1 MSYHILLRRTAV
13 FERHLLQQFVVTTAS
28 HAVGNITFA
37 LSLFQDRPYVF
48 DSTQAIDGIP
58 IVGRHRFYGYCADLA
73 ELVARSVGYEYH
85 IRLVRDG
92 QYGSP
97 QGDGTWNGM
106 IGELIRHVS
115 LCLAAE
121 FFSVLIFTF

>member
-1 MSYHILLRRTAV
+1 MCIR
-13 FERHLLQQFVVTTAS
+13 
-28 HAVGNITFA
+28 
-37 LSLFQDRPYVF
+37 DRY
-48 DSTQAIDGIP
+48 
-58 IVGRHRFYGYCADLA
+58 RYYGYCADLA
-73 ELVARSVGYEYH
+73 EMVARSVGYEYH

-115 LCLAAE
+115 HCLIAYFCLLTSWIERVSA
-121 FFSVLIFTF
+121 SVSECCMLAD